1 MAMHTLANTR
11 SSGAKQMVVA
21 TVPPQVP
28 VLDAS
33 DLPYEEDWAVMESLG
48 VDADVGG
55 YDHELQYDR
64 YGTLTLAPAAFD

>member
-1 MAMHTLANTR
+1 MNTIANAR
-11 SSGAKQMVVA
+11 SSGGKPMIVA

-33 DLPYEEDWAVMESLG
+33 DLPYEEDWAVMESLS

-64 YGTLTLAPAAFD
+64 YGTLTLAPVAFD

>member
-1 MAMHTLANTR
+1 MHTISNTR
-11 SSGAKQMVVA
+11 SSAAKHMVVA

-33 DLPYEEDWAVMESLG
+33 DLPHEEDWAVMESLG
-48 VDADVGG
+48 VDVDGGG
-55 YDHELQYDR
+55 YDHELQDDR